1 MTSKKSH
8 EISHDS
14 TKYSLGFT
22 IVELLIVIVVIGI
35 LAAITI
41 VAFNGINSRARNTR
55 TISVAQSYNKAMVA
69 YRAVNNSYPP
79 VNTGRACLGSG
90 YGDTNADGIG
100 DCGETANLASEDAT
114 FFNSLKSI
122 IVNQPIVNTA
132 RVNMPYQTS
141 TFVGAVVY
149 NWAGFK
155 VNNVSNPY
163 YVMYMLEGDR
173 VDCQNANIVMPWE
186 DASLGKYGWPEMKTT
201 TTQKYSWSDNK
212 TTACVVPLEN
222 V

>member
-1 MTSKKSH
+1 MNKQSKSVQ
-8 EISHDS
+8 
-14 TKYSLGFT
+14 YGFT

-41 VAFNGINSRARNTR
+41 IAFNGMNAKARNIR
-55 TISVAQSYNKAMVA
+55 TISVVQSYNKALSS
-69 YRAVNNSYPP
+69 YRAVNSSYPP
-79 VNTGRACLGSG
+79 VNAGRACLGTG
-90 YGDTNADGIG
+90 YSDTNADGTG
-100 DCGETANLASEDAT
+100 DCGETANIASEDTT
-114 FFNSLKSI
+114 FFNSLRSI
-122 IVNQPIVNTA
+122 ITSQPVVNTS

-163 YVMYMLEGDR
+163 YIMYILEGDR
-173 VDCQNANIVMPWE
+173 IDCQNSSIVMPWE
-186 DASLGKYGWPEMKTT
+186 DASQGKYGWPEMRTT

-222 V
+222 I

>member
-1 MTSKKSH
+1 MSKMIKSRQR
-8 EISHDS
+8 
-14 TKYSLGFT
+14 GFT

-41 VAFNGINSRARNTR
+41 VAFNNINARARNIR
-55 TISVAQSYNKAMVA
+55 TISVVQSYNKALSS
-69 YRAVNNSYPP
+69 YRTVNDNYPP
-79 VNTGRACLGSG
+79 VNTGRACLGTG
-90 YGDTNADGIG
+90 YADTSSDGIG
-100 DCGETANLASEDAT
+100 DCGETANIASEDTT

-122 IVNQPIVNTA
+122 IASQPVVNTS

-141 TFVGAVVY
+141 TFIGAVIY

-155 VNNVSNPY
+155 VNNISNPY
-163 YVMYMLEGDR
+163 YIMYMLEGDR
-173 VDCQNANIVMPWE
+173 TDCQNSNIVMPWE
-186 DASLGKYGWPEMKTT
+186 DASQGKYGWPEMRTT

-222 V
+222 I